1 MAYSNSDIVQPTGI
15 TSAKILVAGGFG
27 VGKTTL
33 VGAVSEIAPLSTEE
47 TISAS
52 SAGVDDLSGVES
64 KATTTVALDFG
75 RITVNPKLILYLFG
89 TPGQERFRFF
99 WDELTAGALG
109 AVVLIDPRRLDIS
122 FASIDYFERRNLP
135 FVVGVNYFD
144 GGHRY
149 RLSDLRAALDLD
161 ERVPLR
167 YCDARNRDSC
177 KQILVGLTEYLL
189 TRLEDVPEQLGPATP
204 ALPAVRSDR

>member
-1 MAYSNSDIVQPTGI
+1 MAFSNYDLVAPAKI

-27 VGKTTL
+27 VGKTTM

-47 TISAS
+47 LISAT

-99 WDELTAGALG
+99 WDELAAGALG
-109 AVVLIDPRRLDIS
+109 AVVLIDPRRLDTS
-122 FASIDYFERRNLP
+122 FATIDFFESRGLP

-144 GGHRY
+144 GAHRY
-149 RLSDLRAALDLD
+149 RLADLRAALDLD
-161 ERVPLR
+161 EHVPLR
-167 YCDARNRDSC
+167 YCDARSRESS
-177 KQILVGLTEYLL
+177 KQVLVGLTEYLL
-189 TRLEDVPEQLGPATP
+189 SRLEGVTEQPGPS
-204 ALPAVRSDR
+204 AVRLDR